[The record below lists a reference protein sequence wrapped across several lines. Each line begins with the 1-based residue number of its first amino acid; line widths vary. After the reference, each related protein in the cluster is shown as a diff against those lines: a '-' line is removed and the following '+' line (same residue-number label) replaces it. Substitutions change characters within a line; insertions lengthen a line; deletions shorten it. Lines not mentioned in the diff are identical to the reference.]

1 MQKMMLL
8 TAAAVTM
15 LAACGSAETS
25 SETSANNEQAPVT
38 QTTESTEA
46 AEQTQPAEKETTDVS
61 EQDESTTEK
70 STATETKTDAS
81 ANAMTEEED
90 EAEEEVVAKK
100 ETKSATTEGS
110 SKVTESDLS
119 KPLSLNEQATDDS
132 IVLYDMN
139 DDTFIATR
147 VDYNYAQD
155 GSQTKKILMMLY
167 DRYYNTYFNSYAVSK
182 DETKIVLDLN
192 GQGMLENNF
201 AYAQENYV
209 EIITSLFANFP
220 KLQTVEFKVD
230 GQAEAL
236 DDFPTTSRNEWKKMI
251 DANGYNVDVVSND

>member
-8 TAAAVTM
+8 TAATVTL
-15 LAACGSAETS
+15 LAACSSAVTS
-25 SETSANNEQAPVT
+25 NETSANNEQAPVT

-46 AEQTQPAEKETTDVS
+46 AEQTQPAKKETTDVS
-61 EQDESTTEK
+61 EQDESTTEQ
-70 STATETKTDAS
+70 STATGTTTDAS
-81 ANAMTEEED
+81 VNATTED
-90 EAEEEVVAKK
+90 EEAEDEVVVKK
-100 ETKSATTEGS
+100 ETKSETTEVS
-110 SKVTESDLS
+110 SKVTERDLS
-119 KPLSLNEQATDDS
+119 KPLSLNEQVTDDS

-139 DDTFIATR
+139 DDAFIATR

-182 DETKIVLDLN
+182 DETKVVLDLN

-201 AYAQENYV
+201 AYTQENYI
-209 EIITSLFANFP
+209 EIITSLFVNFH

-236 DDFPTTSRNEWKKMI
+236 DDFPTTSRSEWEKMI